1 MNTKINQI
9 WNGFSIIEKEKI
21 TDTIFRM
28 KKMSIIRDIAEPFK
42 KKEDNG
48 NIFANILA
56 NWNKMEFFMK
66 I

>member
-42 KKEDNG
+42 KRKIMEISLP
-48 NIFANILA
+48 IFWQIGIK
-56 NWNKMEFFMK
+56 WNFL
-66 I
+66 